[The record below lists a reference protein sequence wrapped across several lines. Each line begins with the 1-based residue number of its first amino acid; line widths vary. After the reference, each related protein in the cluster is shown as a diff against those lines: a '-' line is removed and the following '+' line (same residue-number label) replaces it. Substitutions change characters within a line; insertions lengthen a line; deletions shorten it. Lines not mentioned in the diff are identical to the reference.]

1 MFNWIHRN
9 KVIQN
14 GCWRDSLSAF
24 ERSIYAHCTHH
35 GLKPDGEGHWPS
47 SDIMR
52 ALTVIANAYDNNDTI
67 VTSLINLTSVS
78 PSPLWWGDELG

>member
-14 GCWRDSLSAF
+14 GCGRDSLSAF
-24 ERSIYAHCTHH
+24 ERSAYAYCAHH

-52 ALTVIANAYDNNDTI
+52 ALSMIANAYDNNDTI
-67 VTSLINLTSVS
+67 VTSLIEGNEQYASN
-78 PSPLWWGDELG
+78 DEI